1 MVTVQVALQSWG
13 TGTITRLGTTA
24 PATRLTLEAV
34 GLAPPPG
41 YAVSTVLAVGAIA
54 VRLKTTALTPVA
66 GTGLPELP
74 TLKVSGVL
82 GVIGRDTVPDPLHW
96 LDAIPRPMR
105 VSQIRVGAV
114 GLYSPAVP
122 DAVVET

>member
-34 GLAPPPG
+34 GLTPPPG
-41 YAVSTVLAVGAIA
+41 YAVSTVFAVGAIA
-54 VRLKTTALTPVA
+54 VRLKTTALTPVL
-66 GTGLPELP
+66 GTGLPESL
-74 TLKVSGVL
+74 TLKVRGAL
-82 GVIGRDTVPDPLHW
+82 GVIGLGPCALHW
-96 LDAIPRPMR
+96 LTLIPVPALR

-114 GLYSPAVP
+114 G
-122 DAVVET
+122 